1 MVDILHSKPGQ
12 AINTK
17 LTNSIKCCLFV
28 FGLNT
33 HNILIYISSENA
45 KEKLIFHIDFQAH
58 EYVDKFRSLIT
69 TVKQFHPNLMFLV
82 RFNKKID
89 FMQR

>member
-1 MVDILHSKPGQ
+1 MLCICFWTQYTQYPHLYILRKCQRKIVD
-12 AINTK
+12 
-17 LTNSIKCCLFV
+17 TNIFYLY
-28 FGLNT
+28 T
-33 HNILIYISSENA
+33 
-45 KEKLIFHIDFQAH
+45 LIFHIHFQAH